1 MNKFI
6 SFIKNWTLP
15 VAIVIGS
22 VAYLTFYW
30 TPALDTLGNQ
40 LSPIFDVMFPFFV
53 FLTLLI
59 TFCKVDYH
67 QLLPHRWHTG
77 VLVAQLLLIAATIGI
92 IFWVKENAERKLLW
106 EAMLT
111 CIIGPAASASPVIV
125 GKLGGNIST
134 MTTYVIL
141 SSLASTILIPFVF
154 PILEPSAGL
163 TFFEA
168 FLVILHKVAMVL
180 MLPLVLGWFI
190 KHYLPRLQQKIAAM
204 PNLSFYT
211 WAISLSI
218 TTGITVKNIVHSN
231 ATITLLC
238 WIAVTTLILC
248 FVQFLIGRGV
258 GRWLGEEVNAGQ
270 GLFQKNTALSIWVAY
285 MYLNPVASV
294 GAGCYVLWQNI
305 INSFEI
311 WQDRKQKTRQQQ
323 THDTSTKVRETLH
336 KVCFADF
343 PYLCNHKN
351 IIYYY
356 VDETNSNLFCCPCN
370 GLGQCCTKSLCAD
383 MVHQ

>member
-1 MNKFI
+1 MMNRFI
-6 SFIKNWTLP
+6 RFIKDWTLP
-15 VAIVIGS
+15 VAIMVGT
-22 VAYLTFYW
+22 ACYLTFYW
-30 TPALDTLGNQ
+30 VPALDELGDW
-40 LSPIFDVMFPFFV
+40 LSPMFDVIFPLFV

-59 TFCKVDYH
+59 TFCKIDYH

-92 IFWVKENAERKLLW
+92 IFWVEEDAEQKLLW

-111 CIIGPAASASPVIV
+111 CIIGPAAAASPVVV

-141 SSLASTILIPFVF
+141 SSLASTILIPLVF
-154 PILEPSAGL
+154 PILEPSAGVAFL
-163 TFFEA
+163 EA
-168 FLVILHKVAMVL
+168 FLVILHKVAIVL
-180 MLPLVLGWFI
+180 MLPLALGWFI
-190 KHYLPRLQQKIAAM
+190 KHYLHRLQRWIASM

-231 ATITLLC
+231 ATIMLLC
-238 WIAVTTLILC
+238 GIAVTTLVLC
-248 FVQFLIGRGV
+248 FVQFRIGRTV
-258 GRWLGEEVNAGQ
+258 GRLLGEEVNAGQ

-311 WQDRKQKTRQQQ
+311 WQDRKQKTRQ
-323 THDTSTKVRETLH
+323 
-336 KVCFADF
+336 
-343 PYLCNHKN
+343 
-351 IIYYY
+351 
-356 VDETNSNLFCCPCN
+356 
-370 GLGQCCTKSLCAD
+370 
-383 MVHQ
+383 